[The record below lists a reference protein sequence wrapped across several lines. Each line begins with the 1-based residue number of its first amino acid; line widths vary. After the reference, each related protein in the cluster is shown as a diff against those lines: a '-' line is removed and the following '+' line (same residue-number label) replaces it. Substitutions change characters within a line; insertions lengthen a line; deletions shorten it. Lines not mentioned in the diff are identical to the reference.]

1 MSALAPI
8 RRALRSNRHWV
19 SARRIQRE
27 GPLVAFERWHLW
39 FRILDTGPV
48 TSSVADERSP
58 VEIHILCSERD
69 YLCAIWALKSLY
81 RFAEVTYPL
90 AIHLQGWCPS
100 RVGRR
105 LRQHFPQARVITNSE
120 ADVLV
125 DAELGARRLHRLREL
140 RRRTPFMLK
149 LTDFVMSCRAS
160 RLLLLDSDVLFF
172 ARPRHLL
179 EGIHSPSNTALFQRD
194 LESTY
199 NIGAHA
205 ALERFGIRLMPAINT
220 GIGVVPRD
228 AIDLERC
235 EHFLS
240 DPEVGRANGFIE
252 QTLYALCM
260 SDRLAVK
267 YLPESYLVSLQPSAN
282 FDVLTARHYAGPS
295 RPLLTSEGLPALIR
309 KGFLRERD
317 VQA

>member
-1 MSALAPI
+1 MNALAAI

-27 GPLVAFERWHLW
+27 GPLAAFKRWHLW
-39 FRILDTGPV
+39 SRILDTGAV
-48 TSSVADERSP
+48 TSSVADERSL

-81 RFAEVTYPL
+81 RFAEVTCPL
-90 AIHLQGWCPS
+90 AIHLQGWCPP

-105 LRQHFPQARVITNSE
+105 LRQHFPQARVITHSA

-125 DAELGARRLHRLREL
+125 DAKLGARQLHRLREL
-140 RRRTPFMLK
+140 RRRSPFMLK
-149 LTDFVMSCRAS
+149 LTDFVLFCRAS

-172 ARPRHLL
+172 APPRHLL
-179 EGIHSPSNTALFQRD
+179 EGVHFPCNTALFQRD

-199 NIGAHA
+199 NIGAHT
-205 ALERFGIRLMPAINT
+205 ALERFGIRLTPAINT

-235 EHFLS
+235 EYFLS
-240 DPEVGRANGFIE
+240 DPEVARANGFIE
-252 QTLYALCM
+252 QTLYALCV
-260 SDRLAVK
+260 SERLAVN
-267 YLPESYLVSLQPSAN
+267 YLPEDYLVSLQPRADIN
-282 FDVLTARHYAGPS
+282 MLTARHYAGPS
-295 RPLLTSEGLPALIR
+295 RPLLTGEGLPALIR
-309 KGFLRERD
+309 QGFLRERLS
-317 VQA
+317 QA